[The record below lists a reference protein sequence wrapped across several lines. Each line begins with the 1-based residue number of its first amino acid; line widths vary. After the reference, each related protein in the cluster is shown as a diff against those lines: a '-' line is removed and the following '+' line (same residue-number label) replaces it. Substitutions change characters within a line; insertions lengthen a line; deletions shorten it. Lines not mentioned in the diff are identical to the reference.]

1 MEKTLLS
8 IEQMEEINSLL
19 KQKAVEAGAETWQ
32 DRKEAQKVSCKFGD
46 EGVCCRICS
55 MVPCRITP

>member
-32 DRKEAQKVSCKFGD
+32 DRKEAQKA
-46 EGVCCRICS
+46 
-55 MVPCRITP
+55 

>member
-1 MEKTLLS
+1 MAMEKTLLS

-32 DRKEAQKVSCKFGD
+32 DRKEAQKVSCKFG
-46 EGVCCRICS
+46 
-55 MVPCRITP
+55 